1 MDLVSLLRIM
11 ARWWAVVVPLVLLT
25 VVAAVL
31 VGRVADPVYE
41 ASGSVLVAPP
51 AFASPGTS
59 FDGFNVDELAA
70 SIQQDDV
77 LDELRVADELVDFT
91 IDDATA
97 GLMQVI
103 ATGASEAATEAT
115 ADTVAAL
122 LVAELI
128 AVQEEQEVGE
138 ASRIQPRL
146 LTEQAVARQGM
157 SGDGAQGFVANVAI
171 VLEESAVEFQ
181 NPYSASPSTGRL
193 LQVAVM
199 SAEGQQRVSSLASE
213 SIAFEIY
220 QDSQDRAPILE
231 VATYGP
237 SPQGALRGFEAV
249 TETLSEVLDERQE
262 RAGVPPSQ
270 HVLIEVIAAPGGA
283 RDVSPPIERSVAV
296 TIALGLLAAG
306 AAALVS
312 ESLSN
317 HRRQRKAAERSV
329 ADGPAQVLWPSSAAA
344 QDTRAAQQPPD
355 DLPRRFQSRP

>member
-25 VVAAVL
+25 VVAAML

-91 IDDATA
+91 IDDATD

-115 ADTVAAL
+115 ADAVAAL

-128 AVQEEQEVGE
+128 AVQEQREVGE
-138 ASRIQPRL
+138 ASRVQPRL
-146 LTEQAVARQGM
+146 LTAEAVAQEGT
-157 SGDGAQGFVANVAI
+157 SGDGAQGFVANVVIA
-171 VLEESAVEFQ
+171 LEASAVELE

-199 SAEGQQRVSSLASE
+199 SAEGQQRVSNLTSE
-213 SIAFEIY
+213 DITFDIY
-220 QDSQDRAPILE
+220 QDWQDRAPILDI
-231 VATYGP
+231 ATYGP
-237 SPQGALRGFEAV
+237 SPEGALRGFEAV
-249 TETLSEVLDERQE
+249 TETFSEVLDERQE
-262 RAGVPPSQ
+262 RAGVAPSQ
-270 HVLIEVIAAPGGA
+270 RVLIEVIAAPGGA